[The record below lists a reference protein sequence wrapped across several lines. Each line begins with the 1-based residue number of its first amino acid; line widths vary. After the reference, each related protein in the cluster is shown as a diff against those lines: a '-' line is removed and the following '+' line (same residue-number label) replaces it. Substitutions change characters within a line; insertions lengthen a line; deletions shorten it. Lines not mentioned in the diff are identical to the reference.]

1 MRGVLARQMPR
12 RPQFPASVARRATDW
27 SGEGGI
33 MTYER
38 LKKGLVSLIV
48 SATVILSIGFAGSSI
63 ASAQRYDRDYQRH
76 DDRWDQRREQAEMWR
91 IRRLD
96 REHQIRFRM
105 NSSTRVAGY

>member
-1 MRGVLARQMPR
+1 
-12 RPQFPASVARRATDW
+12 
-27 SGEGGI
+27 

-48 SATVILSIGFAGSSI
+48 SATVILSVGFASSSI

-76 DDRWDQRREQAEMWR
+76 DDRWNQQRERAEMWR

-105 NSSTRVAGY
+105 NSSTRVAGYYDRFGRFHAYGYYDAFGRFHRY